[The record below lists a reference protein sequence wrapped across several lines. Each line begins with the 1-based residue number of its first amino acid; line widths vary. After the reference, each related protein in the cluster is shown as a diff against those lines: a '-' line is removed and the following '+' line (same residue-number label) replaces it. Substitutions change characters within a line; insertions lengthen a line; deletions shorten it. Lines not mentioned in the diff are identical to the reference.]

1 MVYDICK
8 CLGSHALSLAQY
20 KACKAVFWPRESSAT
35 PGSLQKGPYFLR
47 PRCHADDR
55 WQVTGMTDNDVY
67 YQQLKRVNHAVRMSH
82 VQWGAQLQRLGSGL
96 VFFRLGLNPQSDSV
110 VRLGRTV
117 YTDTR
122 FDCMGGTGL
131 KCHSPCYKGLVVI
144 SHTGL
149 VVISHTTC
157 YEGLVVIMKVY
168 ILTVQ

>member
-1 MVYDICK
+1 MSWVARAVACTVQSMQSCI
-8 CLGSHALSLAQY
+8 LTQRIFRNSRFSAEGALLSAS
-20 KACKAVFWPRESSAT
+20 AVPRWRQVT
-35 PGSLQKGPYFLR
+35 G
-47 PRCHADDR
+47 DR

-122 FDCMGGTGL
+122 FDCIGGTGL

-168 ILTVQ
+168 ILTVL